1 MALFF
6 GGLFMGLMALLSV
19 IFLEGG
25 SIGSLLVPSAILC
38 AILGPLGPSMM
49 GIEKADMKNVP
60 KTLKIAL
67 TGKAPDPDEVVTLF
81 GRFAERARKEGMLAL
96 ESELPSVTDH
106 FMRTGLQLVVDGVD
120 GDHVREVLEAELEAV
135 RDRHGAMI
143 KFWGSMSGFAPI
155 FGLMGTILGIIGVM
169 GKLASPEELGPGI
182 AIALCGVFM
191 GVLWGNLI
199 YLPIANKL
207 TRLHEL
213 EMEVRHLALEG
224 VMAVREG
231 MSARLLVERLEA
243 YLSPQMRVG
252 HQKRSG
258 RSTDKKAVA

>member
-1 MALFF
+1 MGLFL
-6 GGLFMGLMALLSV
+6 GGLFMGLAALLSV

-38 AILGPLGPSMM
+38 AIMGPLGPSVM
-49 GIEKADMKNVP
+49 GIEKSDTKNIMKS
-60 KTLKIAL
+60 LKIAL
-67 TGKAPDPDEVVTLF
+67 GGKAPDPDEVVTLF

-96 ESELPSVTDH
+96 EAELPTVTDH

-135 RDRHGAMI
+135 RERHGSMI

-169 GKLASPEELGPGI
+169 GKLAEPEELGPGI

-243 YLSPQMRVG
+243 YLSPQQRVG

-258 RSTDKKAVA
+258 RAAGQKVA